1 MSVSDEGTIRFW
13 LQDRH
18 PDWATDARGYNFGTK
33 HPKGL
38 VLKAMKH
45 PDKTVELILDGLR
58 GQTISLRQPIPKCDA
73 RGLHVGITWSKAEV
87 VLYLNGKVRQTLPSS
102 GSQTELAD
110 DAPGATVTG

>member
-18 PDWATDARGYNFGTK
+18 PDWATDGRGYNFGTK

-38 VLKAMKH
+38 VLKALKH
-45 PDKTVELILDGLR
+45 PDKTIELILDGLR
-58 GQTISLRQPIPKCDA
+58 GQPLSLRQPIPQCDA

-87 VLYLNGKVRQTLPSS
+87 VLYLNGKVRQTLPLSS
-102 GSQTELAD
+102 SDSESAHDT
-110 DAPGATVTG
+110 PGATVTG